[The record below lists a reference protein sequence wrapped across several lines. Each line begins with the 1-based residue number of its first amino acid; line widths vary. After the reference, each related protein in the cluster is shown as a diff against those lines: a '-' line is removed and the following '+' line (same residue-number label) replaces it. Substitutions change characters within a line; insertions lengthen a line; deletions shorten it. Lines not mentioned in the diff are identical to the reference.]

1 MMYLYFRQLLRIGSL
16 TQKTTSPFY
25 EVAKRF
31 HEKTF
36 VFSRQCVFVTIE
48 RDNVFCFVFSVK
60 SSVQRPKGFDERKI
74 RVAAHFWQLMP
85 LLDRIWPRI
94 QFDFHGVM

>member
-16 TQKTTSPFY
+16 TQKMDLPFLRGS
-25 EVAKRF
+25 KTFSR
-31 HEKTF
+31 KTF
-36 VFSRQCVFVTIE
+36 VFWRQFVFVTIE

-85 LLDRIWPRI
+85 LRDRI
-94 QFDFHGVM
+94 